1 LDDAVAAVAALDEP
15 DEQNYVAAHARADAE
30 RLAGELGAQAAWRRA
45 RTRVFGSKPGTY
57 GAGLAQLLESAPADG
72 ARGDG
77 AAEHPRDGGAAEHGR
92 DGAAA
97 DHGRDGAA
105 ERAQAGWRGEA
116 DLARVYEA
124 WGGYAYGRGLA
135 GEPARESMRECFA
148 RIDAAVKNVDSREH
162 DILDS
167 DDYFQYHGGM
177 VATVRALS
185 GREPAAY
192 LGDSADP
199 SRVVSRTLA
208 EETRRVFRA
217 RVANPRWIASMIRHG
232 YKGAAELAATVD
244 YLFGYDATAGVAED
258 WMYERVAERYLLDED
273 VAAFFSR
280 SNPWAARAIA
290 ERLLEAA
297 ERGMWEQPEE
307 HTLAHIR
314 ERFLAL
320 EGELEEAGA
329 P

>member
-1 LDDAVAAVAALDEP
+1 MRDC
-15 DEQNYVAAHARADAE
+15 
-30 RLAGELGAQAAWRRA
+30 
-45 RTRVFGSKPGTY
+45 FG
-57 GAGLAQLLESAPADG
+57 
-72 ARGDG
+72 
-77 AAEHPRDGGAAEHGR
+77 
-92 DGAAA
+92 
-97 DHGRDGAA
+97 
-105 ERAQAGWRGEA
+105 
-116 DLARVYEA
+116 
-124 WGGYAYGRGLA
+124 
-135 GEPARESMRECFA
+135 

-177 VATVRALS
+177 VATVAALR
-185 GREPAAY
+185 GEEPAAY
-192 LGDSADP
+192 LGDSSDP

-258 WMYERVAERYLLDED
+258 WMYEQVAERYLLDAD
-273 VAAFFSR
+273 VAEFMSR
-280 SNPWAARAIA
+280 SNPWAARSIA
-290 ERLLEAA
+290 ERLVEAA
-297 ERGMWEQPEE
+297 DRGLWSAPSEQA
-307 HTLAHIR
+307 LAGVR
-314 ERFLAL
+314 ERFLEL